1 MGVTRHLLDFSIQ
14 ANTYSHVFLV
24 SSGPGPP
31 KVPLILLLI
40 RLLSLEFAIK
50 RGVVLTTS

>member
-1 MGVTRHLLDFSIQ
+1 MGVTRHLLHICIH
-14 ANTYSHVFLV
+14 ANTNSHVFLV
-24 SSGPGPP
+24 SSGSSPP
-31 KVPLILLLI
+31 EVPLILLLI